1 MKRLLF
7 LHIILLFSVL
17 AWSQGSTVATA
28 LPYECSFEE
37 TDDLTP
43 WVLNAGTPSSHDKW
57 MYGTAVHSAGRRS
70 LYVSEDG
77 QNPGYTKKKTVL
89 VSYLRY
95 KFPSS
100 SRTEYYDVN
109 FDWKGIGDEDQS
121 CVYVMVCPED
131 ELSKSSSAYNLNALL
146 NAPNAVLSNQQ
157 LKACQTMILGDS
169 LAKYLSGGTAWQNV
183 SLSKSVGV
191 TSGNSSKN
199 FVFLFI
205 WVNQNSQTTDTIGNS
220 SIAIDNFQINTN
232 AISKPNKVQV
242 YPHCED
248 STLLVAWE
256 SNQPEFDIQYRQVG
270 DVDWVRGV
278 QGINDYTPGFVRTNG
293 DQCEFYIPKILEG
306 SYDIRIRSSYYDDE
320 TSKTYHSN
328 YVYVSQVLVY
338 CPENHCINYIDL
350 YDAAR
355 VTCTYGMNPDA
366 YDASG
371 QTPYTNVGVIDFG
384 PDAIES
390 RHTLHVDPTE
400 VDPRTDSLLHTVPPG
415 ALASVRLGNW
425 NWHGEAEAITYDI
438 HVDSTN
444 QGILIVKYAVVLEN
458 PGTSHT
464 RDEEPR
470 FELQILDQYDQ
481 LIDPGCGHAVFSY
494 SDGAGAGWQKT
505 KGDKA
510 VWKDWTTVGVNL
522 MPYHGQD
529 IKVRFTTYD
538 CSQSGHY
545 GYAYFTVDC
554 ANGHIETENCG
565 LQSQVTCIAPAG
577 FSYYWYKNDNYNDHA
592 DPPYDQQTLVV
603 DATRTKYTCRVSFI
617 EQPDCYFE
625 ISTTSEPRFPV
636 PEYTYEPVYDQCTSA
651 LQFTNTSHVMNK
663 FEGYENHTSEKCN
676 ESHWFFRSLVTGR
689 TKEVTTWS
697 PTYPCREYGDS
708 IEVTLTSYLG
718 VDNSCDSTIIDTI
731 ITPNIVPQNTEY
743 HYSTCSESPVK
754 FDGKWF
760 STDTIYTG
768 HFFNFAGCDSLSTL
782 YLRVY
787 PKPEDKIIKDSICSD
802 DYVLIDGKKYN
813 QSCEN
818 FLIMLKTKNGCD
830 SALYLTLTVN
840 ERIQADVQPLPFAC
854 ADDEVFFINYDI
866 HAGQYDSLHIAFSTP
881 QLRDTT
887 IYDPDVNSIA
897 IPYPASI
904 TPGHYTATITFY
916 QFCCGKHIEQ
926 RAIDVRYMSS
936 IVEQKW
942 NDVLTLLA
950 PAHNGGYEFL
960 DYQWFKNNE
969 PLLGENHS
977 YLYQPLDTTA
987 EYYVVVTRK
996 DSVQIAT
1003 CPIQPVYH
1011 EQQSKY
1017 PSVVKA
1023 GQKMRMY
1030 MAQET
1035 TIWYYTVSGQLYST
1049 FTMPKGHGMMDVPN
1063 TPGVY
1068 VLRAVDKQGETQAQV
1083 LLVE

>member
-1 MKRLLF
+1 MTTF
-7 LHIILLFSVL
+7 
-17 AWSQGSTVATA
+17 
-28 LPYECSFEE
+28 PYECSFEE
-37 TDDLTP
+37 GEDLSAWTFNYGNQTTKD
-43 WVLNAGTPSSHDKW
+43 LW
-57 MYGTAVHSAGRRS
+57 MIGTAVHSEGKRS
-70 LYVSEDG
+70 LYVSSDG
-77 QNPGYTKKKTVL
+77 KNPNFGGTPNVV
-89 VSYLRY
+89 VSYLLY
-95 KFPSS
+95 KFP
-100 SRTEYYDVN
+100 TATNTQKYDVS
-109 FDWKGIGDEDQS
+109 FDWKGMGDS
-121 CVYVMVCPED
+121 TTSRLHVMVCREQD
-131 ELSKSSSAYNLNALL
+131 LTAAGNFNLNALI
-146 NAPNAVLSNQQ
+146 NSPGGRLSNAQIG
-157 LKACQTMILGDS
+157 ACQALGE
-169 LAKYLSGGTAWQNV
+169 SGEKFVCGSESWQNV
-183 SLSKSVGV
+183 SLTNVVSVNAA
-191 TSGNSSKN
+191 NSSKN
-199 FVFLFI
+199 FAFIFI
-205 WVNQNSQTTDTIGNS
+205 WVNSNQQDSLGLT
-220 SIAIDNFQINTN
+220 SIAIDNFQINSA
-232 AISKPNKVQV
+232 AIKKPENLIV

-248 STLLVAWE
+248 STLIVSWE
-256 SNQPEFDIQYRQVG
+256 TSGAANEFDIQYRRVG
-270 DVDWVRGV
+270 ETGWTHGV
-278 QGINDYTPGFVRTNG
+278 SGITEGPDGFIREDGTRCTYTLKR
-293 DQCEFYIPKILEG
+293 ILEG
-306 SYDIRIRSSYYDDE
+306 SYDVRIRSAFYDPE
-320 TSKTYHSN
+320 ENKTLRSN
-328 YVYVSQVLVY
+328 YVYESMILVY
-338 CPENHCINYIDL
+338 CPENHCINYVDL

-969 PLLGENHS
+969 PLLGENRS